1 MIKNQMSKFRD
12 FLRQFALIAIQAA
25 LALNWLIA
33 AGVAQESK
41 ETGSNSFSDREIEFF
56 ENKVRPLLS
65 EHCLQCHGAN
75 DKKIRG
81 GLRLTSR
88 AEM

>member
-1 MIKNQMSKFRD
+1 MIENQISSNFRD
-12 FLRQFALIAIQAA
+12 LLRQSALIAIQAA
-25 LALNWLIA
+25 LALNLLIA
-33 AGVAQESK
+33 TGAAQESK

-75 DKKIRG
+75 DKKD
-81 GLRLTSR
+81 SR
-88 AEM
+88 RFTVNLAS